1 MSERSESKGK
11 VIKYMVTA
19 MWIFLYISLLSVAHV
34 TPIAVWHGD
43 QSEKVFHLKSAIDL
57 KVGDLV
63 KVIIDNVEIRR
74 SAFVAYIIPIVL
86 VVCAALILEKLHVK
100 DIKIGL
106 TSILIIA
113 LYFLGLN
120 LFMKKK
126 ESKIKI
132 EKIT

>member
-1 MSERSESKGK
+1 LQYGRG
-11 VIKYMVTA
+11 
-19 MWIFLYISLLSVAHV
+19 SV
-34 TPIAVWHGD
+34 G
-43 QSEKVFHLKSAIDL
+43 KVFHLKSAIDL